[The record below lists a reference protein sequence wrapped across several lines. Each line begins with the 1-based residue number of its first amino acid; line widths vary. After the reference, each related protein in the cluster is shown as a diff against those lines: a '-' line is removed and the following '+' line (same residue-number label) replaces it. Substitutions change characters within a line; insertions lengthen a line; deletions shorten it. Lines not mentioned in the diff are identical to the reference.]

1 LDLGAGNQKAVTT
14 LRYCPR
20 ANWSTRMFKGVFQ
33 VANMPDF
40 SDAVTLHVVGYTPP
54 EGLFTAITLTNRAVF
69 RYLRYI
75 SPSNG
80 SCNVSELQFYGIS
93 TVPANITVQNTADN
107 SLTLSWPMT
116 HTGWR
121 LWVQTNAPVAGLGS
135 DWLEV
140 VGAADTNVVTLPMV
154 PGVGSVFYKLTYP

>member
-1 LDLGAGNQKAVTT
+1 VQWRLSSRSRTGA
-14 LRYCPR
+14 
-20 ANWSTRMFKGVFQ
+20 
-33 VANMPDF
+33 VA
-40 SDAVTLHVVGYTPP
+40 T
-54 EGLFTAITLTNRAVF
+54 I
-69 RYLRYI
+69 
-75 SPSNG
+75 
-80 SCNVSELQFYGIS
+80 
-93 TVPANITVQNTADN
+93 PANITVQNIADN

-140 VGAADTNVVTLPMV
+140 VGAADTHVVTLPMV